1 MTLEAS
7 KSTAVFLQPYLNI
20 MLVKQKHLK
29 QHEEDYNDAL
39 FLLFNKLLKFGNEL

>member
-1 MTLEAS
+1 MTHEAS
-7 KSTAVFLQPYLNI
+7 KATTVFLQPYLNI

-39 FLLFNKLLKFGNEL
+39 FFWFNKLLMFGNEL

>member
-7 KSTAVFLQPYLNI
+7 KSTTVFLQPYLNI

-29 QHEEDYNDAL
+29 QHEEDYNYAL
-39 FLLFNKLLKFGNEL
+39 FFSCLINC